1 MRFKLTILHGNVALG
16 SNPLFGG
23 APKVGDDDY
32 EAECRIDDAKVRVEA
47 LSSVKNLVDEMQIV
61 DPKERRLVDTRA
73 KTED

>member
-32 EAECRIDDAKVRVEA
+32 EAE
-47 LSSVKNLVDEMQIV
+47 
-61 DPKERRLVDTRA
+61 RRLVDTRA